1 MKPTVYLI
9 PAAIAAAVAAASPAA
24 AANAPKE
31 SVLDSLKVVN
41 VSFVK
46 NADMMEVEYE
56 FDLSAMSIGSNERV
70 IFTPV
75 FAGEG
80 DSIVLQP
87 LVLNG
92 RNAQLKYERE
102 KNQRVEGATVIQ
114 YKKNQTANWNG
125 AASFPYEEW
134 MEVSR
139 LNVHE
144 DLCGCGDLRVQ
155 ACIPVG
161 YEFDNRPAPAAVMTF
176 IQPVVEAT
184 KARAEEGSAFIDFQ
198 VNKTNILPDY
208 RNNRFEIRKITETID
223 LVKNDPLVSITNI
236 DIHGY
241 ASPEGSYANN
251 TRLAEGRALSLKNYV
266 KSLYTLSDKLFTSSA
281 TPEDWAGLRRLVEKS
296 TLADRKEILAVID
309 SDMEPDAKD
318 AALRTRFP
326 QSYQVMLSQMYPALR
341 HSDYTVKYIV
351 RPLTI
356 EETIAV
362 MRTDPKRASLQE
374 MFLVAQTFDPGSPEF
389 EECMDIAVRT
399 YPDDP
404 VANLNAGAS
413 ALNAGNL
420 DEAEAF
426 LAKAGDS
433 PEALQARGVLAMQR
447 GDFDRAESLLN
458 EALAAGVEDAEFN
471 LTVLARARQLAAQNR
486 GAVPQKPTTDTEEQP
501 GL

>member
-1 MKPTVYLI
+1 MKPTAYLIMAAFAAATVI
-9 PAAIAAAVAAASPAA
+9 PAAAR
-24 AANAPKE
+24 APKE
-31 SVLDSLKVVN
+31 SVLDSLRVVN
-41 VSFVK
+41 VSFLK
-46 NADMMEVEYE
+46 NADMMEVSYDL
-56 FDLSAMSIGSNERV
+56 DLSAMHLGSNERV

-80 DSIVLQP
+80 DSIVLPP

-102 KNQRVEGATVIQ
+102 KSQRVEGATVMQ
-114 YKKNQTANWNG
+114 YRKGGETLWSG
-125 AASFPYEEW
+125 ASSFPYEEW

-139 LNVHE
+139 LNIHE
-144 DLCGCGDLRVQ
+144 DLCGCGDLQ
-155 ACIPVG
+155 AQNCIPVG
-161 YEFDNRPAPAAVMTF
+161 QEFDNRPAPAAVMTF

-184 KARAEEGSAFIDFQ
+184 KARSEEGSAFVDFV

-208 RNNRFEIRKITETID
+208 RNNRVEIRKITETID

-281 TPEDWAGLRRLVEKS
+281 TPEDWAGLRRLVERS
-296 TLADRKEILAVID
+296 TLTDRKEILAVID

-326 QSYQVMLSQMYPALR
+326 QSYRVMLTEMYPALR
-341 HSDYTVKYIV
+341 HSDYVVKYVV

-356 EETIAV
+356 EETIEV
-362 MRTDPKRASLQE
+362 MRTDPKKASLQE
-374 MFLVAQTFDPGSPEF
+374 MFLVAQTYDPGSEEF
-389 EECMDIAVRT
+389 NEAMAIAVAT

-404 VANLNAGAS
+404 VANLNAGAV
-413 ALNAGNL
+413 ALNEGDL
-420 DEAEAF
+420 DAAAAY
-426 LAKAGDS
+426 LAKAGDA
-433 PEALQARGVLAMQR
+433 PEAFQARGVLAMQR
-447 GDFDRAESLLN
+447 GDLDEAERLLTQ
-458 EALAAGVEDAEFN
+458 ALELGVEDAEYN
-471 LTVLARARQLAAQNR
+471 LAVLRRVRALAAQNR
-486 GAVPQKPTTDTEEQP
+486 
-501 GL
+501 

>member
-9 PAAIAAAVAAASPAA
+9 PAAIAAAVAAASPAT

-144 DLCGCGDLRVQ
+144 DLCGCGDLRAQ
-155 ACIPVG
+155 AW
-161 YEFDNRPAPAAVMTF
+161 
-176 IQPVVEAT
+176 
-184 KARAEEGSAFIDFQ
+184 
-198 VNKTNILPDY
+198 LP
-208 RNNRFEIRKITETID
+208 
-223 LVKNDPLVSITNI
+223 PL
-236 DIHGY
+236 
-241 ASPEGSYANN
+241 
-251 TRLAEGRALSLKNYV
+251 
-266 KSLYTLSDKLFTSSA
+266 
-281 TPEDWAGLRRLVEKS
+281 
-296 TLADRKEILAVID
+296 
-309 SDMEPDAKD
+309 
-318 AALRTRFP
+318 
-326 QSYQVMLSQMYPALR
+326 
-341 HSDYTVKYIV
+341 
-351 RPLTI
+351 
-356 EETIAV
+356 
-362 MRTDPKRASLQE
+362 
-374 MFLVAQTFDPGSPEF
+374 
-389 EECMDIAVRT
+389 
-399 YPDDP
+399 
-404 VANLNAGAS
+404 
-413 ALNAGNL
+413 
-420 DEAEAF
+420 
-426 LAKAGDS
+426 
-433 PEALQARGVLAMQR
+433 
-447 GDFDRAESLLN
+447 
-458 EALAAGVEDAEFN
+458 
-471 LTVLARARQLAAQNR
+471 
-486 GAVPQKPTTDTEEQP
+486 
-501 GL
+501 